1 MDTVSQFLTLIRNA
15 GSARH
20 DKVDV
25 PASNL
30 RLGVAKILAENGYIR
45 SFKVAKDSRQGVM
58 RVYLKYDS
66 KGNHAITSLNRVS
79 KPGRRVYV
87 KSAQIP
93 TVRSGLGMCVLSTS
107 QGILSGK
114 DAIEKS
120 LGGELL
126 CKVW

>member
-1 MDTVSQFLTLIRNA
+1 
-15 GSARH
+15 
-20 DKVDV
+20 
-25 PASNL
+25 
-30 RLGVAKILAENGYIR
+30 
-45 SFKVAKDSRQGVM
+45 M

>member
-30 RLGVAKILAENGYIR
+30 RLGIAKILAENGYIR

-66 KGNHAITSLNRVS
+66 KGNHAITTVNRVS

-87 KSAQIP
+87 KSTQIP

-107 QGILSGK
+107 QGVLSGK